1 MPISIYSLPAG
12 SALWMAPEILLGDVF
27 NEKVD
32 VFSYAMC
39 LVELIDC
46 HLPWH
51 GVAVGAAI
59 TIKVTQGQRP
69 EAQVNGDRA
78 REMGALVQVRFGP
91 QMIQVGPYHT
101 ILDTKILRY

>member
-1 MPISIYSLPAG
+1 
-12 SALWMAPEILLGDVF
+12 MAPEILLGDVF

-59 TIKVTQGQRP
+59 TIKVSQGQRP

-91 QMIQVGPYHT
+91 QMIQVGPYRIYRIYLSMGPCGH
-101 ILDTKILRY
+101 IYLVSSIYSCSI